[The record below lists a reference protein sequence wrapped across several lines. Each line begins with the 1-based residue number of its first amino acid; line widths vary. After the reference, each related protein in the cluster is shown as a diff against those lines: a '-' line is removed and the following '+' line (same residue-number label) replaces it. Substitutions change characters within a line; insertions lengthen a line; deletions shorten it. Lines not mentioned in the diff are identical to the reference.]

1 MRVNP
6 FFMPALTLS
15 LMLGTVFG
23 SQTLGLWSTS
33 GRDTSVLSALTPA
46 EVKGWMTLEQI
57 SAGIPI
63 PLPDLYAL
71 MDIPADIP
79 SNTALKELE
88 AMVPDFAVST
98 LRTRLAAWL
107 GGVGTDHPAPVA
119 PAEDHSATATT
130 QPPPPTGTIEPTQ
143 APLLATEAPQILETV
158 PVTPNGQG
166 PSGTPGTGDGQLAA
180 CTIRGKMTLGEV
192 CEACGV
198 ASDALLALL
207 NLPAD
212 TPLETGVKDLAN
224 MGLITEV
231 RAVQEAVAA
240 LQARP

>member
-33 GRDTSVLSALTPA
+33 GRDASVLSALTPA

-79 SNTALKELE
+79 PNTALKELE

-107 GGVGTDHPAPVA
+107 GGTGTDNPAPVA
-119 PAEDHSATATT
+119 PAEDHSATAAT
-130 QPPPPTGTIEPTQ
+130 QPPPASTIEPTQ
-143 APLLATEAPQILETV
+143 APLLATETPQILETV
-158 PVTPNGQG
+158 PVTPKG
-166 PSGTPGTGDGQLAA
+166 PSGMPGTGDGQLAA
-180 CTIRGKMTLGEV
+180 CTI
-192 CEACGV
+192 
-198 ASDALLALL
+198 
-207 NLPAD
+207 
-212 TPLETGVKDLAN
+212 
-224 MGLITEV
+224 
-231 RAVQEAVAA
+231 
-240 LQARP
+240 